1 MTIYA
6 LASAPGRAAIAVI
19 RLSGPA
25 TASALEALTG
35 RTLPAPRQASVRRLI
50 DPSSGEVLDDGLALW
65 FPAPASYTGEDSAEL
80 HLHGGRAVLDGIIE
94 ALARLP
100 GLRPAEPGEFT
111 RRAVTNGRLDL
122 TRAEA
127 VADLVDA
134 VTGEQRRQAL
144 AQLAGS
150 LDTLYS
156 GWNECLRRILA
167 HVEAAIDFPDED
179 LPDNVIDGID
189 RDIADLIAA
198 MENHLDDHRRAER
211 LREGISVA
219 IVGAPNV
226 GKSSLMNRLAQR
238 DAVIVSEQAGT
249 TRDIVEVDME
259 IGGFEVLLADTAGLR
274 DSDQAIE
281 AEGIRRAR
289 ARAASAD
296 LTLVVVDATRLSE
309 TSGDIEALVDA
320 RSLVVAN
327 KCDLAPVVPDELVH
341 GQIVW
346 PISCATGEGLDGLM
360 AGLRAKLWALW
371 PNRDGP
377 GPSRERHRAGVAAAI
392 EAMRR
397 ARGAA
402 LAELRGEDLRM
413 ALRALDRLTG
423 HTDVEALLDVIFR
436 DFCIGK

>member
-25 TASALEALTG
+25 CRAALEALT
-35 RTLPAPRQASVRRLI
+35 PAGPPPPRRASVRRLI
-50 DPSSGEVLDDGLALW
+50 DPSSGEILDDAVVLW
-65 FPAPASYTGEDSAEL
+65 FPAPASYTGEDAAEL
-80 HLHGGRAVLDGIIE
+80 HVHGGRAVLDGVMD

-111 RRAVTNGRLDL
+111 RRAVTHGRMDL

-134 VTGEQRRQAL
+134 ATVEQRRQAL
-144 AQLAGS
+144 GQLSGS
-150 LDTLYS
+150 LDALYS
-156 GWNECLRRILA
+156 GWGERLKRVLA

-179 LPDNVIDGID
+179 LPDDVVAGVD
-189 RDIADLIAA
+189 REIAELIAA
-198 MENHLDDHRRAER
+198 MENHLDDDRRAER
-211 LREGISVA
+211 LRDGINVA

-274 DSDQAIE
+274 ESDQAIE

-289 ARAASAD
+289 ERAAESD
-296 LTLVVVDATRLSE
+296 LTLLVVDATRLAE
-309 TSGDIEALVDA
+309 TAVDVEGLVDA
-320 RSLVVAN
+320 RSLLVAN
-327 KCDLAPVVPDELVH
+327 KCDLAPLAADARILD
-341 GQIVW
+341 QAVW
-346 PISCATGEGLDGLM
+346 GISCATGEGLDALM
-360 AGLRAKLWALW
+360 AGLQEKLWALW

-377 GPSRERHRAGVAAAI
+377 GPSRARHRAGVAAAI
-392 EAMRR
+392 EALER
-397 ARGAA
+397 ARGAG

-423 HTDVEALLDVIFR
+423 HTDVEALLDVVFR